1 MSHVTEPRG
10 WATQP
15 LLERESE
22 IRAIHRAVDELCGT
36 SENGPAARRGGVLTF
51 AGSGGIGKTTLLVEA
66 RRHAAERSCTVLFAR
81 GGEQEK
87 QVPFHVMRQLIQPA
101 FAAMTEDERRD
112 VLGTWYS
119 IVAPALGLTAA
130 PEGPTAPDPQ
140 GVRDGLDWVVT
151 HLTVRSAPV
160 VLILDDA
167 HWADAESLAWLTA
180 FAARAEELA
189 MLIMVACRP
198 DEIPAG
204 AGALRALMGR
214 QGTRPHELAPLTTSA
229 VARIVRDAL
238 GQSAD
243 DVFCR
248 ECWAITGGNPFEVV
262 ELAMKG
268 RDREL
273 KPHQDSIPELRDLAS
288 AVKGSGLIDR
298 LEQLGPSVVRLAW
311 AAAVLGTAV
320 PTGIVGSVAAL
331 GDAQVSDAIN
341 KLRAARILTVLTGL
355 RRKEVVEFFHP
366 LVATAV
372 YRSIPPGVRV
382 AMHGMA
388 AQALVDDGQGAAA
401 AARHLLEMHPDGD
414 PWVVQQ
420 LRQAARDSF
429 SAGAPDAARRYL
441 ARALREPPDVE
452 DRAEV
457 LFELGSANLLHD
469 PATTI
474 NQLRAALEEPKAEQG
489 LREAITYRLA
499 QALAH
504 TGQLAEAAAL
514 LQEEAKQATSSR
526 TRLRMQA
533 EQFKCNSVRVDEEN
547 SPARSR
553 LLAQFAKRITGRGLA
568 ERHILGLRAWDAAM
582 RGEPATTA
590 LDYAEQALDGGMSW
604 TDQDFGFEVPS
615 VIAVTLMYC
624 DQPGRAEDLFNTGIV
639 EFEEKGWRGAHLSF
653 VYTLLG
659 YVRYRR
665 GRLAEAED
673 FVRNGLQIADRV
685 GQGIPAQWYA
695 VGTLIETLLARG
707 NTEEA
712 QRVANAYKLGDG
724 FPNAVVYPDPQAV
737 WGKLLLAQGRTDEAL
752 RHLSAAGKRLD
763 LRGTR
768 NPSWSPWQLDL
779 ALAQISRSP
788 EQARATATEAV
799 ARARAFG
806 TSSVIGHALR
816 VSAAVTDPA
825 QAAVLLQEAVDH
837 LEQSPAACELAH
849 ALVDHGTALH
859 VLGDPHRAAQQL
871 YRGMETAAACGA
883 DGLARRARSQLV
895 SAGLRPRRL
904 HTFEQDTL
912 TVAESEAA
920 EQAALGLDNTAI
932 AAKMHSNPQAVSELL
947 SAVFTKLGTD
957 RLGLRRA
964 LGL

>member
-1 MSHVTEPRG
+1 MSDVTDPQG
-10 WATQP
+10 WASQP

-22 IRAIHRAVDELCGT
+22 VLAIHRAVDELCGT
-36 SENGPAARRGGVLTF
+36 SRTGPTTRRGGVLTF
-51 AGSGGIGKTTLLVEA
+51 AGAGGIGKTTLLTEA

-87 QVPFHVMRQLIQPA
+87 QVPFHVMRQLIQPT
-101 FAAMTEDERRD
+101 FAAMTEEERRD
-112 VLGTWYS
+112 VLGNWYS

-130 PEGPTAPDPQ
+130 PKGPTAPDPQ

-160 VLILDDA
+160 VLVVDDA

-189 MLIMVACRP
+189 MLILVACRP
-198 DEIPAG
+198 NEIPAD
-204 AGALRALMGR
+204 AASLRALMSR
-214 QGTRPHELAPLTTSA
+214 QGTRPHELATLTTSA

-238 GQSAD
+238 GESAD

-268 RDREL
+268 RDRGL
-273 KPHQDSIPELRDLAS
+273 KPHQDNIPQLRDLAS

-298 LEQLGPSVVRLAW
+298 LEQLGPSTVRLAW

-320 PTGIVGSVAAL
+320 PIGIVGSVAAL
-331 GDAQVSDAIN
+331 GEAQAAEAIDQ
-341 KLRAARILTVLTGL
+341 LRNARILTVLTSL
-355 RRKEVVEFFHP
+355 RRQEVVEFFHP
-366 LVATAV
+366 LIATAV

-382 AMHGMA
+382 GMHGMA
-388 AQALVDDGQGAAA
+388 AQAMVDDGFGAAA
-401 AARHLLEMHPDGD
+401 AARHLLEMHPEGD

-420 LRQAARDSF
+420 LRQAARESF

-441 ARALREPPDVE
+441 ARALREPPDME

-474 NQLRAALEEPKAEQG
+474 NQLRAALEEPKTEQA

-504 TGQLAEAAAL
+504 TGQMAEAAGL
-514 LQEEAKQATSSR
+514 LADEARLSTSSR

-533 EQFKCNSVRVDEEN
+533 EQFKWNSVRLDEEN

-553 LLAQFAKRITGRGLA
+553 LLAQFAKRLSGRGLP

-582 RGEPATTA
+582 RGEPVGTA
-590 LDYAEQALDGGMSW
+590 LDYAEQALTGGMSW
-604 TDQDFGFEVPS
+604 TDQDFGFEVPA
-615 VIAVTLMYC
+615 VVAVTLMYC
-624 DQPGRAEDLFNTGIV
+624 DQPGRAEELFNTGIV
-639 EFEEKGWRGAHLSF
+639 EFEGKGWRGAHLSF

-685 GQGIPAQWYA
+685 GHGIPAQWYA
-695 VGTLIETLLARG
+695 IGTLIETLLARG
-707 NTEEA
+707 NTAEA
-712 QRVANAYKLGDG
+712 QRVAQTYKLAEGL
-724 FPNAVVYPDPQAV
+724 PKAVVYPDPQAV
-737 WGKLLLAQGRTDEAL
+737 WGKLLLAQGRIDEAEQQ
-752 RHLSAAGKRLD
+752 LSAAGKRLD

-779 ALAQISRSP
+779 ALAQVTHEP
-788 EQARATATEAV
+788 DQARATATEAL

-806 TSSVIGHALR
+806 AASVIGQSLR
-816 VSAAVTDPA
+816 VLATTMDPSRAAL
-825 QAAVLLQEAVDH
+825 LLQEAVGH

-859 VLGDPHRAAQQL
+859 TLGDPHQAAQQL

-883 DGLARRARSQLV
+883 DALAARARSQLA

-912 TVAESEAA
+912 TIAEHAVARH
-920 EQAALGLDNTAI
+920 AALGLDNAAI
-932 AAKMHSNPQAVSELL
+932 ARELGTDVRTASELL
-947 SAVFTKLGTD
+947 SASFTKLGTD

-964 LGL
+964 LGI